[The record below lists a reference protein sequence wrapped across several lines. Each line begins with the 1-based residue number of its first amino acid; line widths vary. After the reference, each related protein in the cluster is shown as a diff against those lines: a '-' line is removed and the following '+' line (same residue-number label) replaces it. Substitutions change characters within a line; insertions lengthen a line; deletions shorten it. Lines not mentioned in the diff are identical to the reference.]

1 MPEENGTKVPLV
13 ADENNAPAAAEDKGK
28 GKAVAAEPVPVAD
41 DDEMEDEDDEEESA
55 IEEEHV
61 WLLFHLDYC
70 PDQATTNTSVSS
82 LLMVCKYSIACTRN
96 TI

>member
-13 ADENNAPAAAEDKGK
+13 ADENNAPVAAEDKGK

-41 DDEMEDEDDEEESA
+41 DDEMDDEDDEEGSG

-61 WLLFHLDYC
+61 
-70 PDQATTNTSVSS
+70 
-82 LLMVCKYSIACTRN
+82 
-96 TI
+96 